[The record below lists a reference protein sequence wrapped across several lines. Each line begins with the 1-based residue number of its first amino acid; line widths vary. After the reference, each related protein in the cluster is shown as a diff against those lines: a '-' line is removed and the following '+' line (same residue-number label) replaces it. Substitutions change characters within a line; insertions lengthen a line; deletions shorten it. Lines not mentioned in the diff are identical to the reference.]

1 MAGSRARIAGAAVGL
16 VIAAAGC
23 DTLLGLGQFKNV
35 ACAIDCP
42 DVSTQETS
50 GPEAS
55 VPEASG
61 PDVVD
66 SGDGGDSSDAS
77 AVADAVFFPDA
88 IDEFAPP
95 EAASPHEVWAHWAMP
110 NPDASIGPDSPVLL
124 PNPMAYDASADGR
137 VLDMVTLLTWESS
150 SFATTDY
157 AGAWRHCDT
166 IGMRVPTRIDLVSL
180 IDFTTSPTI
189 NGAVFPGTTGANYWT
204 SSVVWT
210 DAGPDAA
217 LQFWSVSFDDGL
229 VAPAAATFVRCVA
242 GATQ

>member
-1 MAGSRARIAGAAVGL
+1 MAGSRGRIAAASVGL

-23 DTLLGLGQFKNV
+23 DALLGLGQFKNV
-35 ACAIDCP
+35 PCAFDCP

-50 GPEAS
+50 VAEAA
-55 VPEASG
+55 VPEASS

-66 SGDGGDSSDAS
+66 SGDAGNWSETSVAPDA
-77 AVADAVFFPDA
+77 AFLPDAV
-88 IDEFAPP
+88 DELVPP

-110 NPDASIGPDSPVLL
+110 NPDASIAPDSSVPL

-137 VLDMVTLLTWESS
+137 VLDTVTKLTWESS
-150 SFATTDY
+150 SYAAADY
-157 AGAWRHCDT
+157 SGAWHHCET
-166 IGMRVPTRIDLVSL
+166 LGMRVPTRIELVSL

-189 NGAVFPGTTGANYWT
+189 NGAVFPGTAGANYWT

-217 LQFWSVSFDDGL
+217 LQHWSVSFDDGL
-229 VAPAAATFVRCVA
+229 VAPAAATLVRCVA
-242 GATQ
+242 GASQ